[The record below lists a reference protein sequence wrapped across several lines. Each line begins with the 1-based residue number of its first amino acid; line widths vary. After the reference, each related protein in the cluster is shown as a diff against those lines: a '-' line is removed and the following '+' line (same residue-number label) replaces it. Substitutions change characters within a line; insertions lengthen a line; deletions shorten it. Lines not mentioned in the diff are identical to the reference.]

1 MKDEDKIKDQLI
13 NELEK
18 LRQRIS
24 ELEPSETERK
34 RIEGVLQEREKGFR
48 LAFENAKDAIFWTDS
63 ETGLITNC
71 NKAAEE
77 LLGKKREEIIG
88 FHQTTLHP
96 PEKAEY
102 FADMF
107 KRHVEQKGTVGEEA
121 EVVTTSG
128 KVKPVHITAS
138 LILVGGKPIIQG
150 IFRDITER
158 KWIEGVLQERE
169 KGFRLAFENAKDAIF
184 WTDSETGLIT
194 NCNKAAEELLEKK
207 REEIMGF
214 HQTTLHP
221 PEKAEYFADMF
232 KRHVEQKGTV
242 GEEAEV
248 VTTSGKVKPV
258 HIAAS
263 LILVGGK
270 PIIQGI
276 FRDITGRKWI
286 EGVLQE
292 REKGFRLAF
301 ESAKDAIFWVDS
313 ETGLITN
320 CNKAAEELLEKKRE
334 EIIGFHQT
342 TLHPPEKAEYFADMF
357 KRHVEQKGT
366 VGEEAEVVTTSGKV
380 KPVYITASLILVGGK
395 PIIQGIFRDITERKR
410 VENALMG
417 ALEKL
422 RELES
427 IINRSPAVVF
437 LWRLDEGWQV
447 EFVSDSVKQF
457 GYTPEELLSGQ
468 VSWDSITYPEDVPRI
483 EAEVAEY
490 FQRGVM
496 EFAQE
501 YRFITK
507 SGKARWIEGLSKGLK
522 DSNGVVTHVQSII
535 LDVTE
540 RKRAEEKLQ
549 KMLAEL
555 QRSNAELEQFAYVSS
570 HDLQEPLRMIS
581 SYVKLLSKRY
591 KGKLDAEADEFIAY
605 TVDGA
610 AHMQTM
616 IEDLLAYS
624 RVGTRGEPF
633 KSTDC
638 KATFEQ
644 ALANLQVAI
653 EESGAVITHDHL
665 PIVIAD
671 ASQIT
676 QLFQNLISNAIKFSG
691 GEPPVIHSAAE
702 QRGNEWVFSIRDS
715 GIGIAPEFHE
725 RIFLIFQ
732 RLHGMQ
738 DCPGTGVGLAICKKI
753 VDRHGGR
760 IWVESEPGKGATF
773 HFTIPVREG
782 ERYEK

>member
-1 MKDEDKIKDQLI
+1 
-13 NELEK
+13 
-18 LRQRIS
+18 
-24 ELEPSETERK
+24 
-34 RIEGVLQEREKGFR
+34 
-48 LAFENAKDAIFWTDS
+48 
-63 ETGLITNC
+63 
-71 NKAAEE
+71 
-77 LLGKKREEIIG
+77 
-88 FHQTTLHP
+88 
-96 PEKAEY
+96 
-102 FADMF
+102 
-107 KRHVEQKGTVGEEA
+107 
-121 EVVTTSG
+121 
-128 KVKPVHITAS
+128 
-138 LILVGGKPIIQG
+138 
-150 IFRDITER
+150 
-158 KWIEGVLQERE
+158 
-169 KGFRLAFENAKDAIF
+169 
-184 WTDSETGLIT
+184 
-194 NCNKAAEELLEKK
+194 
-207 REEIMGF
+207 
-214 HQTTLHP
+214 
-221 PEKAEYFADMF
+221 
-232 KRHVEQKGTV
+232 
-242 GEEAEV
+242 
-248 VTTSGKVKPV
+248 
-258 HIAAS
+258 
-263 LILVGGK
+263 
-270 PIIQGI
+270 
-276 FRDITGRKWI
+276 
-286 EGVLQE
+286 
-292 REKGFRLAF
+292 
-301 ESAKDAIFWVDS
+301 
-313 ETGLITN
+313 
-320 CNKAAEELLEKKRE
+320 
-334 EIIGFHQT
+334 
-342 TLHPPEKAEYFADMF
+342 
-357 KRHVEQKGT
+357 
-366 VGEEAEVVTTSGKV
+366 
-380 KPVYITASLILVGGK
+380 
-395 PIIQGIFRDITERKR
+395 
-410 VENALMG
+410 MG

>member
-1 MKDEDKIKDQLI
+1 MEDEDKIKDQLI
-13 NELEK
+13 NELERF
-18 LRQRIS
+18 RQRIS
-24 ELEPSETERK
+24 ELEASETERK
-34 RIEGVLQEREKGFR
+34 RIEGMLQEREKGFR
-48 LAFENAKDAIFWTDS
+48 LAFENAKDAIFW
-63 ETGLITNC
+63 
-71 NKAAEE
+71 
-77 LLGKKREEIIG
+77 
-88 FHQTTLHP
+88 
-96 PEKAEY
+96 
-102 FADMF
+102 
-107 KRHVEQKGTVGEEA
+107 
-121 EVVTTSG
+121 
-128 KVKPVHITAS
+128 
-138 LILVGGKPIIQG
+138 
-150 IFRDITER
+150 
-158 KWIEGVLQERE
+158 
-169 KGFRLAFENAKDAIF
+169 
-184 WTDSETGLIT
+184 
-194 NCNKAAEELLEKK
+194 
-207 REEIMGF
+207 
-214 HQTTLHP
+214 
-221 PEKAEYFADMF
+221 
-232 KRHVEQKGTV
+232 
-242 GEEAEV
+242 
-248 VTTSGKVKPV
+248 
-258 HIAAS
+258 
-263 LILVGGK
+263 
-270 PIIQGI
+270 
-276 FRDITGRKWI
+276 
-286 EGVLQE
+286 
-292 REKGFRLAF
+292 
-301 ESAKDAIFWVDS
+301 VDS
-313 ETGLITN
+313 EMGLITN

-366 VGEEAEVVTTSGKV
+366 VGEEAEVVTMSGKV
-380 KPVYITASLILVGGK
+380 KPVHITASLILVGGKPIIQGIFRDITERKWIEGVLQEREKGFRLAFENAKDAIFWVDSEMGLITNCNKAAEELLEKKREEIIGFHQTTLHPPEKAEYFADMFKRHVEQKGTVGEEAEVVTMSGKVKPVHITASLILVGGK

-468 VSWDSITYPEDVPRI
+468 VSWDNITYPEDVPRI

-507 SGKARWIEGLSKGLK
+507 SGEARWIEGLSKGLK

-732 RLHGMQ
+732 RLHGIQ

-760 IWVESEPGKGATF
+760 IWVESETGKGATF
-773 HFTIPVREG
+773 YFTIPVREG